1 MNRYHPFYTPIQRPQ
16 TPRWPPVNPYYAV
29 HRRHPYDYPPVQPK
43 QFMDSADKTKPLL
56 DDAQLVMDKVS
67 QSRDFAVKLM
77 DAAQKSNMDE
87 LNRLIKSTGVSS
99 TPGIKFNPDG
109 FTLMFNN
116 KTANID
122 CCHLTIILRW
132 K

>member
-1 MNRYHPFYTPIQRPQ
+1 MHRYHPFYTPTQRPQ
-16 TPRWPPVNPYYAV
+16 APRWPPVNPYYTAQ
-29 HRRHPYDYPPVQPK
+29 RHPYEYPTVQPQ

-56 DDAQLVMDKVS
+56 DDAKLILDQVS
-67 QSRDFAVKLM
+67 VSKDFASKLM
-77 DAAQKSNMDE
+77 DAAQKSKMNE
-87 LNRLIKSTGVSS
+87 LQNLINGTGVKS

-109 FTLMFNN
+109 FTLDFSS

>member
-16 TPRWPPVNPYYAV
+16 TPKWPPVNPYYAMN
-29 HRRHPYDYPPVQPK
+29 RYPIQYPPIQPQ
-43 QFMDSADKTKPLL
+43 QFMDSAGKMTPLL
-56 DDAQLVMDKVS
+56 DDAKIIMNKVS
-67 QSRDFAVKLM
+67 QSKDFSEKLM
-77 DAAQKSNMDE
+77 DAAQKSNMGE
-87 LNRLIKSTGVSS
+87 LHRIIKGTGVTH
-99 TPGIKFNPDG
+99 TPGIKFDPDG
-109 FTLMFNN
+109 FTLIFSN

>member
-1 MNRYHPFYTPIQRPQ
+1 
-16 TPRWPPVNPYYAV
+16 
-29 HRRHPYDYPPVQPK
+29 
-43 QFMDSADKTKPLL
+43 MDSADKTKPLL
-56 DDAQLVMDKVS
+56 NDAELIMDKVS
-67 QSRDFAVKLM
+67 NSRDYAAQLM
-77 DAAQKSNMDE
+77 DAAQKSKMDE
-87 LNRLIKSTGVSS
+87 LNRLIKSAGVKS

-109 FTLMFNN
+109 FTLIFSN

>member
-16 TPRWPPVNPYYAV
+16 TPKWPPVNPYYAMN
-29 HRRHPYDYPPVQPK
+29 RYPIQYPPIQPQ
-43 QFMDSADKTKPLL
+43 QFMDSAGKMTPLL
-56 DDAQLVMDKVS
+56 DDAKMIMDKVS
-67 QSRDFAVKLM
+67 QSKDFSEKLM
-77 DAAQKSNMDE
+77 DAAQKSNMGE
-87 LNRLIKSTGVSS
+87 LNRIIKGTGVKH
-99 TPGIKFNPDG
+99 TPGIKFDPDG
-109 FTLMFNN
+109 FTLIFSN